1 MVKITTVALSFA
13 ALLGV
18 LLVLTACVTSGGS
31 FCAIESP
38 RRPSQ
43 SEIATMSDRAIENDL
58 AHNLKGQKL
67 CGWKAGT

>member
-1 MVKITTVALSFA
+1 MVKAVALASLL
-13 ALLGV
+13 ALS
-18 LLVLTACVTSGGS
+18 ACVTGGGS

-38 RRPSQ
+38 RRPSPA
-43 SEIATMSDRAIENDL
+43 EIATMSDRAIENDL